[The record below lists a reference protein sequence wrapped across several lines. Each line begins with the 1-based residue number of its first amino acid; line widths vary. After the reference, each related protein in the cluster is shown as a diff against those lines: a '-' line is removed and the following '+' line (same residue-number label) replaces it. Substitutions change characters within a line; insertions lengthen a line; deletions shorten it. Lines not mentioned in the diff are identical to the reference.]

1 MALTADPGPRG
12 LRIDAGVIE
21 DARTHRNHRRRRYWA
36 SLVLVVLIAAVAAYA
51 TFGGAAR
58 ARFTVPRPG
67 AVTGSLRPL
76 SPSGYQLYASPG
88 LFPGDA
94 TLSIEIQFA
103 SGGFDGAGLAVYPGS
118 GVPINPP
125 GPFGYLQANTLP
137 VGRDYVLVVA
147 ANVAAV
153 RVGNLGIVGARS
165 APGLPAGEKL
175 VAFRVPPSSSARP
188 LPARQDVQA
197 LRRALQAERDA
208 PVVSLTA
215 LDRSGYPL
223 SSAAT
228 NRAVLAATGE
238 PLTPVAYGKESPQA
252 KAVGHQRALA
262 MTTHGGGRCA
272 VTTGLPGYNHL
283 TVALKTITPL
293 PQAVPGLF
301 LSCLNDNY
309 IYSGATFN
317 VAILLDAHRPG
328 HQPASLWSATP
339 VPGHPGIV
347 EITPPPGYPESL
359 RSATPV
365 PGHPGTV
372 EIKAQPGHLLRF
384 ANSPTPLLARR
395 VPGAWLVEQ
404 ATPKFS
410 GAIVRHTAGG
420 IVTLVAKPMVWRY
433 PDFAE
438 QVKVLNSFH
447 VTRLDLSHR

>member
-21 DARTHRNHRRRRYWA
+21 DARTHRDHRRRRYWA
-36 SLVLVVLIAAVAAYA
+36 SLVLVALIAAVAAYA
-51 TFGGAAR
+51 AFGGAAR

-67 AVTGSLRPL
+67 AVIGSLRPL
-76 SPSGYQLYASPG
+76 SPSGYQLYATPG

-94 TLSIEIQFA
+94 TLSIEVQLE
-103 SGGFDGAGLAVYPGS
+103 GGLEGAGLAVYPGS

-137 VGRDYVLVVA
+137 VGRDYVVFVA

-208 PVVSLTA
+208 PIVSLTA

-223 SSAAT
+223 SAAAT

-238 PLTPVAYGKESPQA
+238 LLIPVAYGKQSPQA
-252 KAVGHQRALA
+252 KAVGHRRAMA
-262 MTTHGGGRCA
+262 MTMHGGGRCA
-272 VTTGLPGYNHL
+272 VTTALPGYNHL
-283 TVALKTITPL
+283 TIALKTITPL

-309 IYSGATFN
+309 IYNGAIFN
-317 VAILLDAHRPG
+317 IAILLDAHHPG

-339 VPGHPGIV
+339 VPGHRGIV
-347 EITPPPGYPESL
+347 EIKPPAGYPESL

-372 EIKAQPGHLLRF
+372 EIKPEPGHLPRF
-384 ANSPTPLLARR
+384 ADSPTPLLARR

-410 GAIVRHTAGG
+410 
-420 IVTLVAKPMVWRY
+420 KPMIWRY

-438 QVKVLNSFH
+438 QVNVLNAFH
-447 VTRLDLSHR
+447 VTRLDLSHG